1 MAVENIDAY
10 GTGLSALS
18 PAQAEAVTHDTGP
31 CEVIAGPGSGKT
43 LVITYRLFY
52 LISTLNIDPSNIL
65 TITFTRLAAEE
76 MRRRASKL
84 LGDRAGALTI
94 GTFHSIFY
102 KILRHTYRFSSDN
115 IIKFSGQSEI
125 INEILESLRVELADR
140 GRAVAGLIS
149 EISRVKCGAFV
160 LKDFESAYLP
170 AEIFETFFKRY
181 KKRMTEM
188 RLIDFDDMML
198 LSRELFHERPAV
210 LSRWQDR
217 FRYIQAD
224 EFQDVDPVQ
233 YELLKILA
241 GENENLFA
249 VGDDDQSIYGFR
261 GSDPGIMLHFKEDY
275 PSARIVK
282 LSVNYRSVPEIV
294 DAAGIV
300 VSENTLRIEK
310 DIISGAEE
318 LSGKLSDWE
327 EENAVDIREFK
338 DREGEISEFK
348 ENIANSGFSGV
359 KSTAVLLRTNEL
371 LSYFAE
377 MLSNLNIPFSCRDR
391 IRNIYDHFI
400 VEDILSYLSIAS
412 GDMRRSIFFRIMNR
426 PYRGISRNAVQGERV
441 DFREILSFHSSDVR
455 TVCAVRR
462 LENDLK
468 LLSKM
473 KPYAAVHYILKG
485 MGYEKFIKDYAA
497 DRKVNLEELLR
508 TAEDIK
514 LRAKSFRSYAV
525 WNDAISEYRRELERI
540 KDQGN
545 KADTER
551 EGLCLMT
558 MHASKGLE
566 FDEVFLFDVNEGI
579 VPYHKAMLPS
589 EIEEERRLLYV
600 AMTRAK
606 RRLHIWYIRDNMG
619 KHMEPSRFLS
629 IGGRFCDCSRTE
641 DKICQEE
648 QGNMQ

>member
-1 MAVENIDAY
+1 MAVENPEAY

-18 PAQAEAVTHDTGP
+18 PAQADAVTHSSGP
-31 CEVIAGPGSGKT
+31 CQVIAGPGSGKT
-43 LVITYRLFY
+43 FVITYRLHH
-52 LISTLNIDPSNIL
+52 LISSLDIDPSNIL
-65 TITFTRLAAEE
+65 TITFTKAAAEE
-76 MRRRASKL
+76 MSSRAHRL
-84 LGDRAGALTI
+84 LSDRAGALTI
-94 GTFHSIFY
+94 GTFHSVFY
-102 KILRHTYRFSSDN
+102 KILRHTYRFSSEN
-115 IIKFSGQSEI
+115 IIQFQTQHAI
-125 INEILESLRVELADR
+125 ISEILESLEAELTDR
-140 GRAVAGLIS
+140 GRGIPGLIS
-149 EISRVKCGAFV
+149 EISRMKCS
-160 LKDFESAYLP
+160 LKENAELESAFLSDD
-170 AEIFETFFKRY
+170 EFGELFRLY
-181 KKRMTEM
+181 KKRMNDM

-198 LSRELFHERPAV
+198 LSLDLFRERPET
-210 LSRWQDR
+210 LKRWQDK
-217 FRYIQAD
+217 FCYIQVD
-224 EFQDVDPVQ
+224 EFQDVDMVQ
-233 YELLKILA
+233 YELLKLLA
-241 GENENLFA
+241 GEERNLFV

-261 GSDPGIMLHFKEDY
+261 GSDPGIMLHFKEDF
-275 PSARIVK
+275 PSARMVK

-310 DIISGAEE
+310 DIVSGSEE
-318 LSGKLSDWE
+318 LNGKLSDWE
-327 EENAVDIREFK
+327 EENSVDIREFK
-338 DREGEISEFK
+338 DREEEISEFK
-348 ENIANSGFSGV
+348 GLISGPGAR
-359 KSTAVLLRTNEL
+359 STAVLLRTNEL

-377 MLSNLNIPFSCRDR
+377 MLSSLSIPFSCRDR

-400 VEDILSYLSIAS
+400 AEDILSYLAIAS
-412 GDMRRSIFFRIMNR
+412 GNMRRSLFFRIMNR
-426 PYRGISRNAVQGERV
+426 PFRGISRNAVQGERV
-441 DFREILSFHSSDVR
+441 DFREILAFHSSDVR

-473 KPYAAVHYILKG
+473 KPYVAVHYILKG

-497 DRKVNLEELLR
+497 DRKLNSEELLR
-508 TAEDIK
+508 TAEEIK

-545 KADTER
+545 KTDTER

-606 RRLHIWYIRDNMG
+606 RRLHIWYIRDNAG
-619 KHMEPSRFLS
+619 KHMEVSRFLK
-629 IGGRFCDCSRTE
+629 GLL
-641 DKICQEE
+641 
-648 QGNMQ
+648 